1 MDGTVIPQGRRAG
14 VQALEVD
21 CVVCWW
27 HEQAGQCSL
36 SLAKGWGYAG
46 GMNDHVT
53 IDELLSLPAGD
64 RLAII
69 EALWDSLDPAV
80 VPVPDWH
87 REILAERLREDDA
100 AVAESESWVEVR
112 ARIER
117 R

>member
-1 MDGTVIPQGRRAG
+1 MLGCATLTEPTSVLLSNARVRAYIG
-14 VQALEVD
+14 V
-21 CVVCWW
+21 
-27 HEQAGQCSL
+27 
-36 SLAKGWGYAG
+36 
-46 GMNDHVT
+46 MNDRVT
-53 IDELLSLPAGD
+53 IDVLLNLPAGD

-100 AVAESESWVEVR
+100 AADAGESWAEVR
-112 ARIER
+112 TRIER